1 LNKNFKE
8 IVARFNEDIA
18 VPNTEMKANF
28 EAQIQDLLNQLRESE
43 RCKNQALI
51 DRDNFKNSYER
62 AKEK

>member
-1 LNKNFKE
+1 MNKKFKE

-18 VPNTEMKANF
+18 VENTEMKAYF
-28 EAQIQDLLNQLRESE
+28 EAKIQDLLNQLRESE

-51 DRDNFKNSYER
+51 DKDNIKNSYER

>member
-1 LNKNFKE
+1 LNKKFKE

-18 VPNTEMKANF
+18 VENTEMKANF
-28 EAQIQDLLNQLRESE
+28 EAQIQDILNQLRESE

-62 AKEK
+62 GKEK

>member
-1 LNKNFKE
+1 MNKNFKE
-8 IVARFNEDIA
+8 IVARFNEDILA
-18 VPNTEMKANF
+18 QNAEMKANF

-51 DRDNFKNSYER
+51 DKDNIKNSYER